1 MGWYEG
7 CNNSIACTGDW
18 YYFSNIKYLITEMK
32 KGANTTTDLQIR
44 RVLFVTLTVFRSGL
58 LVFPGPLSSDPPHA

>member
-7 CNNSIACTGDW
+7 CNNSIACTADW

-32 KGANTTTDLQIR
+32 KGANTTTDLQSEDC
-44 RVLFVTLTVFRSGL
+44 F
-58 LVFPGPLSSDPPHA
+58 LSR